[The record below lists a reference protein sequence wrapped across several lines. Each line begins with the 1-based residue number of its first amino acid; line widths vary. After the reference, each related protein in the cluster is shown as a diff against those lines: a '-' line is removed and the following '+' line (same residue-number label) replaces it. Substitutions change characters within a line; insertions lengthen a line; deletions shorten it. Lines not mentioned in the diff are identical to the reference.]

1 MEKTI
6 FAVVKNFLFSKPV
19 LFILIAFGIR
29 FLQILQLYFTET
41 PSGGSFIERP
51 VNGIICATIVN
62 IAAFAFL
69 GALFSLATLLKGKA
83 ARWVCVLVAALTWF
97 HLVICAIDDQIMRWM
112 GQHLTM
118 SFLSTYSV
126 FRLDPTMASNVAL
139 DGLPNFLLSVFLVL
153 LAGALFF
160 VMLAKL
166 RQRPLSLW
174 VTCVLAGVLVVIA
187 VASGNAHHYYKP
199 CRIRWQIIEPTYLT
213 ILDEYIYQR
222 EHSVR
227 PQRLEQGISMLG
239 GNPESEYPFY
249 HPVENEDSLMEEFR
263 QLPLDQK
270 KDVILLS
277 LESFR
282 GWVGDFRIGQNCERM
297 PNLCA
302 LGKAGTTFPYTYSVG
317 YPSTEGML
325 GLQLGIWSHPSKVFL
340 SSLMNTRT
348 RSLPDILGEAGY
360 YRVVLTAAEPSFDN
374 FTPWF
379 SKWFDFAE
387 YDPKRSADIPLAER
401 FREVYAARPK
411 DKPLYF
417 EWINFV
423 THTPFTVPKSY
434 AEPAATSD
442 QRYAQAVAYLD
453 SAIGI
458 VLDAVRK
465 GPRANE
471 TVIVVTGDHSIANAK
486 AQKKQDELGEANSTY
501 TWTTFIWAGAGIPAD
516 SLVLEPRSHVDYA
529 PTILSQLGLRAT
541 NHFVGENLFG
551 ESHRRVFSFR
561 HSDAVM
567 RGDSVAVF
575 ARAGNASFS
584 HARRQSRA
592 VDWDTTETV
601 GGFVAEE
608 KCPLD
613 VKVSADSLLDA
624 VDAWMWVL
632 DQNLLMPEE

>member
-1 MEKTI
+1 MKI
-6 FAVVKNFLFSKPV
+6 FSLAKNFLLSKPV
-19 LFILIAFGIR
+19 LFVLIAFGVR
-29 FLQILQLYFTET
+29 FLQLLQLYFTET

-51 VNGIICATIVN
+51 LNGLVCATIVN

-69 GALFSLATLLKGKA
+69 GVLFSLTTLLKGNV
-83 ARWVCVLVAALTWF
+83 ARWAALLVAVLAWI
-97 HLVICAIDDQIMRWM
+97 HLVVCAVDDQIMRWM

-126 FRLDPTMASNVAL
+126 FRLDPTMATNVAL

-153 LAGALFF
+153 LAGTLLFLM
-160 VMLAKL
+160 VVKL
-166 RQRPLSLW
+166 RPRPLSLGR
-174 VTCVLAGVLVVIA
+174 TCVLAGILAVTAVVC
-187 VASGNAHHYYKP
+187 GNAHHYYKP
-199 CRIRWQIIEPTYLT
+199 CRIRWQTIEPTYLT

-222 EHSVR
+222 KHSVR
-227 PQRLEQGISMLG
+227 PSHLEQGISMLG
-239 GNPESEYPFY
+239 GNPEAEYPFF
-249 HPVENEDSLMEEFR
+249 HRVENEDSLMEAFR
-263 QLPLDQK
+263 QRPLEQK

-282 GWVGDFRIGQNCERM
+282 GWVGDFRIGQNCARM

-302 LGKAGTTFPYTYSVG
+302 LSRAGTTFPYTYSVG

-340 SSLMNTRT
+340 SSLMNTRA
-348 RSLPDILGEAGY
+348 RSLPDILGKAGY
-360 YRVVLTAAEPSFDN
+360 YRAVLTAAEPSFDN

-387 YDPKRSADIPLAER
+387 YDPKRSTDIPLADR
-401 FREVYAARPK
+401 FKAVYDSLPK

-423 THTPFTVPKSY
+423 THTPFTVPESY
-434 AEPAATSD
+434 AEPATTSD
-442 QRYAQAVAYLD
+442 GRYAQAVAYLD

-458 VLDAVRK
+458 VLEAVRK

-471 TVIVVTGDHSIANAK
+471 TIIVVTGDHSIANSK
-486 AQKKQDELGEANSTY
+486 AQKKLDELGEANSTY
-501 TWTTFIWAGAGIPAD
+501 TWTSFIWAGAGIPGD
-516 SLVLEPRSHVDYA
+516 SLVLEPRSHVDFA
-529 PTILSQLGLRAT
+529 PTVLSLLGLRAS
-541 NHFVGENLFG
+541 NHFVGESLFG

-575 ARAGNASFS
+575 ARAGNSSFP
-584 HARRQSRA
+584 HARRQSQV

-601 GGFVAEE
+601 DGFVAEE
-608 KCPLD
+608 KLPLE
-613 VKVSADSLLDA
+613 VKASADSLLDA
-624 VDAWMWVL
+624 ADAWMWIL
-632 DQNLLMPEE
+632 DQNLLMPESF